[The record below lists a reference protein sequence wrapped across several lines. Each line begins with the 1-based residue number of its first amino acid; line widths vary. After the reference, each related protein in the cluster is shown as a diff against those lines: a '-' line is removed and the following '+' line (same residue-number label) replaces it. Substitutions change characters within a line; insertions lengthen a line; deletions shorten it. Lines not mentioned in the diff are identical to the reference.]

1 MVFNER
7 KRADARNGKGLRV
20 AVAALTAVATLA
32 GGGMVAA
39 TAMADGGGGWAPG
52 SAGSI
57 GGSVIGWAYE
67 DNNNGGFGGATLDAF
82 KKAVAKMGATYSN
95 YNGVAEGEHRDHDG
109 QQ

>member
-39 TAMADGGGGWAPG
+39 TAMAAAGLPARLAV
-52 SAGSI
+52 SA
-57 GGSVIGWAYE
+57 A
-67 DNNNGGFGGATLDAF
+67 
-82 KKAVAKMGATYSN
+82 
-95 YNGVAEGEHRDHDG
+95 R
-109 QQ
+109 

>member
-57 GGSVIGWAYE
+57 GGAVIGWAYE

-82 KKAVAKMGATYSN
+82 KKAVAKMGAT
-95 YNGVAEGEHRDHDG
+95 
-109 QQ
+109 

>member
-52 SAGSI
+52 SAGSV

-67 DNNNGGFGGATLDAF
+67 DNNNGEDG
-82 KKAVAKMGATYSN
+82 
-95 YNGVAEGEHRDHDG
+95 RDL
-109 QQ
+109 